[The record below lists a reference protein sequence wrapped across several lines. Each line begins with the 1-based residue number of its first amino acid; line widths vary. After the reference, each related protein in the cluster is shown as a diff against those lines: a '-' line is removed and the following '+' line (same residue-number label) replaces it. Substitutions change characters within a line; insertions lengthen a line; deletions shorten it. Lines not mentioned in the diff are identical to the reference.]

1 MMIANL
7 YSEIFYNQLRMTITT
22 GWMYYD
28 DLSSRLI
35 DIAST
40 RSAVEAVK
48 KVYKGLVTNHS
59 VQICTRWGFN

>member
-48 KVYKGLVTNHS
+48 KVYNGLVISRS
-59 VQICTRWGFN
+59 V